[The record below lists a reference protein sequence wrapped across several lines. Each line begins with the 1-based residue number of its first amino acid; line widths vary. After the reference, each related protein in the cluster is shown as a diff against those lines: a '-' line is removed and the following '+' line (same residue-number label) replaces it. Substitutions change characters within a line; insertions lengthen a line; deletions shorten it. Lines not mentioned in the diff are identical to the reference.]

1 MEVITIINATFKLAG
16 DVVSI
21 KVEGNSLFFFDVGS
35 GQIAPLEGLRMSK
48 AGVLK
53 EHPDLENNPD
63 WRKIAIE
70 RLKEHM
76 KKKETE
82 MDKIIYVKEEL
93 TKFGYEPLNYS
104 KKGFRP
110 RKFKE

>member
-1 MEVITIINATFKLAG
+1 MINATFKIGG
-16 DVVSI
+16 DMISV
-21 KVEGNSLFFFDVGS
+21 KVEGNNLFFFDIGT
-35 GQIAPLEGLRMSK
+35 GQIAPIEGLRFSK

-76 KKKETE
+76 KKIRKEI
-82 MDKIIYVKEEL
+82 DKIYYIKDEL
-93 TKFGYEPLNYS
+93 NKFGYEPINFA

-110 RKFKE
+110 QKFKQEVK